1 MVGGNHN
8 SCDSIVTLNLTI
20 NHATYGDTTAVE
32 CESFSWHGVT
42 YTETP
47 VTAPTYTMVGSNH
60 NGCDSIVTLH
70 LTVNHSNTGIDEQTA
85 CDSYVWIDG
94 NAYTASNNT
103 ATFTLTNAAGCD
115 STVTLHLTVNHSTT
129 SVTSVTA
136 CDSFEWNG
144 QTYTSSGIY
153 NYQTTNAAGCDSVMT
168 LHLIVNTTGSTQVF
182 DTICEGEVY
191 PFFGQ
196 LLYSTGV
203 YTDTLFSSKGCDS
216 VITLNLT
223 VNPLPH
229 VSISGDTS
237 ICQGQTTTL
246 SASGGGSYLWSNTST
261 QTNISVSQSG
271 TYTVT
276 VTNTYRCSATSSVI
290 VTVNPL
296 PNVIISGDTTFCQG
310 SSTTLTANG
319 ALNYTWNNASTNPSI
334 TVSNA
339 DTYTVTGT
347 DTNDC
352 SNTANKTVS
361 VNPTY
366 NITVYDSI
374 CQGGSYNFFG
384 QNLTTADT
392 YSHTLYT
399 SKGCDSVITLV
410 LTVNPLPSVTIS
422 DSSHFCQGDSLTL
435 TAIGENIDTYVWS
448 TGDTSASK
456 IVNAAGKYTVT
467 ATNTN
472 GCTASAEKS
481 ITTDPL
487 PVISITGN
495 VSFCADSS
503 TTLTASG
510 ASTYVWSSGVY
521 TDSITVNSAG
531 QYTVT
536 GTDDNG
542 CRGTASVMTFVKPLP
557 IPVITGP
564 SAICAGD
571 TATLTAIGGNTYHW
585 STGSTQNTIS
595 VTQSDTYTVT
605 ATSAENCSAT
615 ATITVTEYALP
626 TVVINGNTTFCTGSS
641 TTLIALG
648 QSTDTYLW
656 STGESSDSIIVNAAG
671 TYMVTATNTYGCTA
685 SASQTVTT
693 DTLPVISIGGN
704 DSFCDG
710 SSTTLTASGASTYV
724 WSSGVYTDSIT
735 VNSAGQYTVTGT
747 DNNGCAGSA
756 TIMTFVKPLPTPV
769 ITGPSTICQGD
780 TATLAAIGGNTYH
793 WSNGSTQNSIS
804 VSQNGTYTVTATSA
818 ENCFATA
825 DFTLTV
831 NSLPNV
837 TISGNT
843 TFCQGTT
850 TTLNAAGANT
860 YTWSGG
866 VNSESIIISSAGSY
880 TVTGTDANGCSNTAS
895 ETVTMNLTYNTPL
908 TASICQGESY
918 DFYGQPLDTTGVYTH
933 TLQTVHGCDSIITL
947 TLTVNQLP
955 KPIITGDLT
964 ICPEEETTLIAGGG
978 AQYDWSTGATT
989 NQITV
994 QDTGVYS
1001 VTVTDSYGCQASAA
1015 VTVSY
1020 DSTALTKKAIVCK
1033 RKADGTPRMLLYP
1046 DPDLQYQWYHNGTAM
1061 NGENKQYYAP
1071 DAGFAMDGSCY
1082 TVRVKPVG
1090 SDDCGFVTLP
1100 WCYTSNTTAKLS
1112 ILPNPNDGRFR
1123 LLLPDD
1129 AINVRIYNANGQL
1142 VLDRETDGEVE
1153 LTISA
1158 DLANGFYMVKVQREN
1173 GETNTEKLV
1182 INR

>member
-1 MVGGNHN
+1 MTAPTYTMVGSNHN

-47 VTAPTYTMVGSNH
+47 ATAPTYTMVGGNH
-60 NGCDSIVTLH
+60 NSCDSIVTLH
-70 LTVNHSNTGIDEQTA
+70 LTVNHSTI
-85 CDSYVWIDG
+85 
-94 NAYTASNNT
+94 
-103 ATFTLTNAAGCD
+103 
-115 STVTLHLTVNHSTT
+115 

-168 LHLIVNTTGSTQVF
+168 LHLIVNTTESTLVF
-182 DTICEGEVY
+182 DTICEGDVY

-229 VSISGDTS
+229 VSISGNTS

-296 PNVIISGDTTFCQG
+296 PNVIISGDTTFCQR

-347 DTNDC
+347 DTNGC
-352 SNTANKTVS
+352 SNIANKTVS

-467 ATNTN
+467 ATNTYR
-472 GCTASAEKS
+472 CTASAEKS
-481 ITTDPL
+481 ITMDPL
-487 PVISITGN
+487 PVISIAGN
-495 VSFCADSS
+495 TSFCADSS
-503 TTLTASG
+503 TTLTVSG
-510 ASTYVWSSGVY
+510 ANTYVWSTGAV
-521 TDSITVNSAG
+521 TAGITVNDANT
-531 QYTVT
+531 YTVT
-536 GTDDNG
+536 GTDGNG
-542 CRGTASVMTFVKPLP
+542 CRGTASM
-557 IPVITGP
+557 
-564 SAICAGD
+564 
-571 TATLTAIGGNTYHW
+571 
-585 STGSTQNTIS
+585 
-595 VTQSDTYTVT
+595 
-605 ATSAENCSAT
+605 
-615 ATITVTEYALP
+615 
-626 TVVINGNTTFCTGSS
+626 
-641 TTLIALG
+641 
-648 QSTDTYLW
+648 
-656 STGESSDSIIVNAAG
+656 
-671 TYMVTATNTYGCTA
+671 
-685 SASQTVTT
+685 
-693 DTLPVISIGGN
+693 
-704 DSFCDG
+704 
-710 SSTTLTASGASTYV
+710 
-724 WSSGVYTDSIT
+724 
-735 VNSAGQYTVTGT
+735 
-747 DNNGCAGSA
+747 
-756 TIMTFVKPLPTPV
+756 MTFVKPLPTPV

-793 WSNGSTQNSIS
+793 WSTGSMQNSIS

-818 ENCFATA
+818 ENCSATA

-837 TISGNT
+837 SIDGVNH
-843 TFCQGTT
+843 FCQDTSTVLTVSGASTYVWSNGATGSTNIVNTAGT
-850 TTLNAAGANT
+850 
-860 YTWSGG
+860 
-866 VNSESIIISSAGSY
+866 Y
-880 TVTGTDANGCSNTAS
+880 TVTGTDANGCTNTDS
-895 ETVTMNLTYNTPL
+895 IVVSTDTLPNIVISGNTSFCADSSTTL
-908 TASICQGESY
+908 TASGADAYKWNTGSVVADITVNTANTYTVTGTDGNNCQGRATVTTVVL
-918 DFYGQPLDTTGVYTH
+918 PLPTPV
-933 TLQTVHGCDSIITL
+933 
-947 TLTVNQLP
+947 
-955 KPIITGDLT
+955 ITGDTVICSYDTT
-964 ICPEEETTLIAGGG
+964 ILIAGGG
-978 AQYDWSTGATT
+978 IEYVWSTGDIS
-989 NQITV
+989 NQIQVADAGT
-994 QDTGVYS
+994 YS
-1001 VTVTDSYGCQASAA
+1001 VTVTDSYGCSASTVAS
-1015 VTVSY
+1015 VSY
-1020 DSTALTKKAIVCK
+1020 ESSDLETLLITCKK
-1033 RKADGTPRMLLYP
+1033 RNGTPYMLVYP
-1046 DPDLQYQWYHNGTAM
+1046 QAGLLYQWYKDGKAIPNAT
-1061 NGENKQYYAP
+1061 KQYYAP
-1071 DAGFAMDGSCY
+1071 EAGLQTDGNTCY
-1082 TVRVKPVG
+1082 KVHVRESDPDKCGVLSECWDSDLSMKPEVR
-1090 SDDCGFVTLP
+1090 
-1100 WCYTSNTTAKLS
+1100 

-1158 DLANGFYMVKVQREN
+1158 DLANGFYIVKVQREN
-1173 GETNTEKLV
+1173 GEINTEKII

>member
-1 MVGGNHN
+1 MEYLYKITLWFILAVTAPIAGLAQSDTTIVTRDTVTTAVTVDTCGSYKWDGGNGVVYTVSVDTVYTIVTRDTNVIGDTIFIRDSIFIDTLHLTIHNPVHTAVYETVCGSFTWHDTTYTVSGNYLHSHEDANGCTQVDTLHLTVNQPTIGDTTAVECESFSWHGVTYTETPVTAPTYTMVGSNHN

-32 CESFSWHGVT
+32 CESFTWHGVT

-536 GTDDNG
+536 GTD
-542 CRGTASVMTFVKPLP
+542 
-557 IPVITGP
+557 
-564 SAICAGD
+564 
-571 TATLTAIGGNTYHW
+571 
-585 STGSTQNTIS
+585 
-595 VTQSDTYTVT
+595 
-605 ATSAENCSAT
+605 
-615 ATITVTEYALP
+615 
-626 TVVINGNTTFCTGSS
+626 
-641 TTLIALG
+641 
-648 QSTDTYLW
+648 
-656 STGESSDSIIVNAAG
+656 
-671 TYMVTATNTYGCTA
+671 
-685 SASQTVTT
+685 
-693 DTLPVISIGGN
+693 
-704 DSFCDG
+704 
-710 SSTTLTASGASTYV
+710 
-724 WSSGVYTDSIT
+724 
-735 VNSAGQYTVTGT
+735 
-747 DNNGCAGSA
+747 NNGCAGSA